1 MWVSFIMKL
10 THFHFIN
17 PPSVYLFSF
26 PRYQKVRRSSRKL
39 TEYGIKSAQLF
50 NGINHMKNNSIYT
63 PAQPVAAQKR
73 VLGWRDLFSLWFS
86 LGMGLMVLQAG
97 AILAPGLG
105 MAGSLLAIFTGTLVG
120 VILLALVGVIG
131 GQTGLSSMSSL
142 SLSLGKRGIAL
153 PALFNI
159 LQLIGWGAF
168 EIIVMRDAASLLAKQ
183 AWGPQ
188 SLWANPTLW
197 TWVFG
202 FLATLLAV
210 CGPLAFIRVVLRRW
224 GIWLLIASCAWL
236 SVNLI
241 QHTSLT
247 ALWHKAGDG
256 SMPFALACDIVV
268 SMALSWLPLVS
279 DYTRFGKTSR
289 QNFLGTAC
297 GFFLGS
303 LWMMALGAA
312 YTLAFVSSQDSN
324 ALLLALSGVAL
335 GIPLLLILIDEHENT
350 FADIHSAALS
360 TGTLLPIN
368 IGKLS
373 WAIGLICTLI
383 AWGVPLDRYENFLLL
398 IGSVFAPL
406 FGVVL
411 MDYFVLRRREPST
424 RSLDGRALA
433 AWILGIATYHLIAQ
447 FYPNLGATVPSLLI
461 AALFCWL
468 FSKRR

>member
-1 MWVSFIMKL
+1 
-10 THFHFIN
+10 
-17 PPSVYLFSF
+17 
-26 PRYQKVRRSSRKL
+26 
-39 TEYGIKSAQLF
+39 
-50 NGINHMKNNSIYT
+50 MKNNSIYT
-63 PAQPVAAQKR
+63 PSEPVSAQGR

-105 MAGSLLAIFTGTLVG
+105 MAGSLLAIFTGTLIG
-120 VILLALVGVIG
+120 VILLALVGLIG
-131 GQTGLSSMSSL
+131 GQTGMSSMSSL
-142 SLSLGKRGIAL
+142 TLSLGRKGIAL

-168 EIIVMRDAASLLAKQ
+168 EIVVMRDAASLLAKQ
-183 AWGPQ
+183 ALGEQ

-197 TWVFG
+197 TLVFG
-202 FLATLLAV
+202 VVATLLAV

-236 SVNLI
+236 SINLFR
-241 QHTSLT
+241 QTSLT

-279 DYTRFGKTSR
+279 DYTRFGRSSR
-289 QNFLGTAC
+289 QNFFGTAC

-335 GIPLLLILIDEHENT
+335 GIPLLLILVDEHENT

-360 TGTLLPIN
+360 TGTLLPVG
-368 IGKLS
+368 IGKLT
-373 WAIGLICTLI
+373 AMIGLICTLI
-383 AWGVPLDRYENFLLL
+383 AWGVPLARYENFLLL

-411 MDYFVLRRREPST
+411 MNYFVLGRRQPTT
-424 RSLDGRALA
+424 RSLDGRSLT
-433 AWILGIATYHLIAQ
+433 AWILGIATYHVIAR
-447 FYPNLGATVPSLLI
+447 FYPNLGATLPSLFV
-461 AALFCWL
+461 AALLCGVL
-468 FSKRR
+468 AKSRKGLLSD

>member
-1 MWVSFIMKL
+1 
-10 THFHFIN
+10 
-17 PPSVYLFSF
+17 
-26 PRYQKVRRSSRKL
+26 
-39 TEYGIKSAQLF
+39 
-50 NGINHMKNNSIYT
+50 MKNNSIYT
-63 PAQPVAAQKR
+63 PAQPVTPQKR

-97 AILAPGLG
+97 ALLAPGLG
-105 MAGSLLAIFTGTLVG
+105 MTGSLLAIFTGTLIG
-120 VILLALVGVIG
+120 VILLSLVGLIG
-131 GQTGLSSMSSL
+131 GQTGMSSISSL
-142 SLSLGKRGIAL
+142 TLSLGKKGIAL

-168 EIIVMRDAASLLAKQ
+168 EIVVMRDAASLLAKQ
-183 AWGPQ
+183 AWGEQ
-188 SLWANPTLW
+188 SVWANPTLW
-197 TWVFG
+197 TFIFG

-224 GIWLLIASCAWL
+224 GIWLLMGSCAWL
-236 SVNLI
+236 SINLLR
-241 QHTSLT
+241 HTSLT
-247 ALWHKAGDG
+247 VLWHKAGDG

-279 DYTRFGKTSR
+279 DYTRFGKSSR
-289 QNFLGTAC
+289 QNFFGTAC

-303 LWMMALGAA
+303 VWMMTLGAA

-360 TGTLLPIN
+360 TGTLLPVN
-368 IGKLS
+368 IGKLT
-373 WAIGLICTLI
+373 WIIGIICTLL
-383 AWGVPLDRYENFLLL
+383 AWGVPLARYENFLLL

-411 MDYFVLRRREPST
+411 MDYFVLRRRQPASRNIDA
-424 RSLDGRALA
+424 RSLL

-447 FYPNLGATVPSLLI
+447 FYPTLGATVPSLLVA
-461 AALFCWL
+461 AALCGL
-468 FSKRR
+468 FGKIGKPEQNVGKTQTK

>member
-1 MWVSFIMKL
+1 
-10 THFHFIN
+10 
-17 PPSVYLFSF
+17 
-26 PRYQKVRRSSRKL
+26 
-39 TEYGIKSAQLF
+39 
-50 NGINHMKNNSIYT
+50 MKNNSIYT
-63 PAQPVAAQKR
+63 PARPVTAETR
-73 VLGWRDLFSLWFS
+73 VLGWRDHFSLWFS

-120 VILLALVGVIG
+120 VILLALVGLIG
-131 GQTGLSSMSSL
+131 GQTGMSSMSSL
-142 SLSLGKRGIAL
+142 TLSLGKKGIAL
-153 PALFNI
+153 PALCNI

-168 EIIVMRDAASLLAKQ
+168 EIVVMRDAASLLAKQ
-183 AWGPQ
+183 AWGAQ
-188 SLWANPTLW
+188 SFWANPTPW
-197 TWVFG
+197 TLIFG
-202 FLATLLAV
+202 FVATLLAV

-224 GIWLLIASCAWL
+224 GIWLLIASCTWL
-236 SVNLI
+236 SINLL
-241 QHTSLT
+241 QHASLG

-279 DYTRFGKTSR
+279 DYTRFGKSSR
-289 QNFLGTAC
+289 QNFFGTAC

-360 TGTLLPIN
+360 TGTLLPLN

-383 AWGVPLDRYENFLLL
+383 AWGIPLDRYENFLLL

-411 MDYFVLRRREPST
+411 MSYFVLRHREPT
-424 RSLDGRALA
+424 DRNLDWRALA
-433 AWILGIATYHLIAQ
+433 AWVLGIATYHLIAQ
-447 FYPNLGATVPSLLI
+447 FYPNLGATIPSLLV
-461 AALFCWL
+461 AALLCGL
-468 FSKRR
+468 FSKFGARTAVNPA

>member
-1 MWVSFIMKL
+1 MRGLS
-10 THFHFIN
+10 
-17 PPSVYLFSF
+17 
-26 PRYQKVRRSSRKL
+26 PRPDKC
-39 TEYGIKSAQLF
+39 GIKSALLI
-50 NGINHMKNNSIYT
+50 NDINHMKNNSIYT
-63 PAQPVAAQKR
+63 PAEPVAAQKR

-131 GQTGLSSMSSL
+131 GQTGMSSMSSL
-142 SLSLGKRGIAL
+142 TLSLGKKGIAL

-159 LQLIGWGAF
+159 LQLVGWGAF

-183 AWGPQ
+183 AWGEQ
-188 SLWANPTLW
+188 SPWANPTLW

-236 SVNLI
+236 SFNLF

-247 ALWHKAGDG
+247 ALWNKAGDG

-268 SMALSWLPLVS
+268 SMALSWLPLVC
-279 DYTRFGKTSR
+279 DYTRFGKSTR
-289 QNFLGTAC
+289 QNFFGTAC
-297 GFFLGS
+297 GFFFGS

-312 YTLAFVSSQDSN
+312 YTLAFVSSTDSN
-324 ALLLALSGVAL
+324 ALLLALSGVAM

-360 TGTLLPIN
+360 TGTLIPLN

-383 AWGVPLDRYENFLLL
+383 AWGIPLDRYENFLLL

-411 MDYFVLRRREPST
+411 TSYFVLRHRQPARQN
-424 RSLDGRALA
+424 LDWRALL

-447 FYPNLGATVPSLLI
+447 FYPNVGATIPSLLV
-461 AALFCWL
+461 AALLCGL
-468 FSKRR
+468 FSKTANRRVLTVR

>member
-1 MWVSFIMKL
+1 
-10 THFHFIN
+10 
-17 PPSVYLFSF
+17 
-26 PRYQKVRRSSRKL
+26 
-39 TEYGIKSAQLF
+39 
-50 NGINHMKNNSIYT
+50 MKNNSIYT
-63 PAQPVAAQKR
+63 PAQPVTAQKR

-97 AILAPGLG
+97 ALLAPGLG
-105 MAGSLLAIFTGTLVG
+105 MAGSLLAIFTGTLIG
-120 VILLALVGVIG
+120 VILLSLVGLIG
-131 GQTGLSSMSSL
+131 GQSGMSSMSSL
-142 SLSLGKRGIAL
+142 TLSLGKKGIAL

-168 EIIVMRDAASLLAKQ
+168 EIVVMRDAASLLAKQ
-183 AWGPQ
+183 AWGEQ
-188 SLWANPTLW
+188 SVWANPTLW
-197 TWVFG
+197 TFIFG

-224 GIWLLIASCAWL
+224 GIWLLIGSCAWL
-236 SVNLI
+236 SINLLR
-241 QHTSLT
+241 HTSLSE
-247 ALWHKAGDG
+247 LWHKAGDG

-279 DYTRFGKTSR
+279 DYTRFGKSSR
-289 QNFLGTAC
+289 QNFFGTAC

-303 LWMMALGAA
+303 LWMMTLGAA
-312 YTLAFVSSQDSN
+312 YTLAFVSSQESN

-360 TGTLLPIN
+360 TGTLLPLN
-368 IGKLS
+368 IGKLT
-373 WAIGLICTLI
+373 WVIGIICTLL
-383 AWGVPLDRYENFLLL
+383 AWGVPLARYENFLLL

-411 MDYFVLRRREPST
+411 MDYFVLRRRQPVSRNIDA
-424 RSLDGRALA
+424 RSLL

-447 FYPNLGATVPSLLI
+447 FYPNLGATVPSLLVA
-461 AALFCWL
+461 AALCGL
-468 FSKRR
+468 FGKIGKPEQNVGKTQTK

>member
-1 MWVSFIMKL
+1 M
-10 THFHFIN
+10 
-17 PPSVYLFSF
+17 
-26 PRYQKVRRSSRKL
+26 
-39 TEYGIKSAQLF
+39 
-50 NGINHMKNNSIYT
+50 
-63 PAQPVAAQKR
+63 
-73 VLGWRDLFSLWFS
+73 LGWRDLFSLWFS

-131 GQTGLSSMSSL
+131 GQTGMSSMSSL
-142 SLSLGKRGIAL
+142 TLSLGKKGIAL
-153 PALFNI
+153 PALCNI

-168 EIIVMRDAASLLAKQ
+168 EIVVMRDAASLLAKQ
-183 AWGPQ
+183 AWGAE
-188 SLWANPTLW
+188 SFWANPTLW
-197 TWVFG
+197 TWIFG
-202 FLATLLAV
+202 FVATLLAV

-224 GIWLLIASCAWL
+224 GIWLLIASCTWL
-236 SVNLI
+236 SIHLL
-241 QHTSLT
+241 QHASLS

-279 DYTRFGKTSR
+279 DYTRFGKSTR
-289 QNFLGTAC
+289 QNFFGTAL

-303 LWMMALGAA
+303 VWMMALGAA

-360 TGTLLPIN
+360 TGTLMPLD

-383 AWGVPLDRYENFLLL
+383 AWGIPLDRYENFLLL

-411 MDYFVLRRREPST
+411 MSYFVLRHRQPAARN
-424 RSLDGRALA
+424 LDWRALT

-447 FYPNLGATVPSLLI
+447 FYPNLGATIPSLLV
-461 AALFCWL
+461 ATVLCGL
-468 FSKRR
+468 FSKIGAKAVV

>member
-1 MWVSFIMKL
+1 
-10 THFHFIN
+10 
-17 PPSVYLFSF
+17 
-26 PRYQKVRRSSRKL
+26 
-39 TEYGIKSAQLF
+39 
-50 NGINHMKNNSIYT
+50 MKNNSIYT
-63 PAQPVAAQKR
+63 PARPVSAETR

-142 SLSLGKRGIAL
+142 TLSLGKKGIAL

-168 EIIVMRDAASLLAKQ
+168 EIVVMRDAASLLAKQ
-183 AWGPQ
+183 AWGAQ
-188 SLWANPTLW
+188 SFWANPTLW
-197 TWVFG
+197 TLIFG
-202 FLATLLAV
+202 FVATLLAV

-224 GIWLLIASCAWL
+224 GIWLLIGSCIWL
-236 SVNLI
+236 TVNLF
-241 QHTSLT
+241 QHASLST
-247 ALWHKAGDG
+247 LWHKAGDG

-279 DYTRFGKTSR
+279 DYTRFGKSSR

-312 YTLAFVSSQDSN
+312 YTLAFVSSADSN

-335 GIPLLLILIDEHENT
+335 GIPLLLILVDEHENT

-360 TGTLLPIN
+360 GATLLPKSIS

-373 WAIGLICTLI
+373 WGVGLICTLI
-383 AWGVPLDRYENFLLL
+383 AWGIPLDRYENFLLL

-411 MDYFVLRRREPST
+411 MHYFILRHRQPAESNMNW
-424 RSLDGRALA
+424 RALS
-433 AWILGIATYHLIAQ
+433 AWVIGIVTYHLIAQ
-447 FYPNLGATVPSLLI
+447 FYPNLGATVPSLLV
-461 AALFCWL
+461 AALFCRL
-468 FSKRR
+468 LSKRRA

>member
-1 MWVSFIMKL
+1 
-10 THFHFIN
+10 
-17 PPSVYLFSF
+17 
-26 PRYQKVRRSSRKL
+26 
-39 TEYGIKSAQLF
+39 
-50 NGINHMKNNSIYT
+50 MKNNSIYT
-63 PAQPVAAQKR
+63 PAQPVTAQKR

-97 AILAPGLG
+97 ALLAPGLG
-105 MAGSLLAIFTGTLVG
+105 MAGSLLAIFTGTLIG
-120 VILLALVGVIG
+120 VILLSLVGLIG
-131 GQTGLSSMSSL
+131 GQSGMSSMSSL
-142 SLSLGKRGIAL
+142 TLSLGKKGIAL

-168 EIIVMRDAASLLAKQ
+168 EIVVMRDAASLLAKQ
-183 AWGPQ
+183 AWGEQ
-188 SLWANPTLW
+188 SVWANPTLW
-197 TWVFG
+197 TFIFG

-224 GIWLLIASCAWL
+224 GIWLLMGSCAWL
-236 SVNLI
+236 SINLLR
-241 QHTSLT
+241 HTSLT
-247 ALWHKAGDG
+247 VLWHKAGDG

-279 DYTRFGKTSR
+279 DYTRFGKSSR
-289 QNFLGTAC
+289 QNFFGTTC

-303 LWMMALGAA
+303 LWMMTLGAA
-312 YTLAFVSSQDSN
+312 YTLAFVSSQESN

-360 TGTLLPIN
+360 TGTLLPLN
-368 IGKLS
+368 IGKLT
-373 WAIGLICTLI
+373 WVIGIICTLL
-383 AWGVPLDRYENFLLL
+383 AWGVPLARYENFLLL

-411 MDYFVLRRREPST
+411 MDYFVLRRRQPVSRNIDA
-424 RSLDGRALA
+424 RSLL

-447 FYPNLGATVPSLLI
+447 FYPNLGATVPSLLVA
-461 AALFCWL
+461 AALCGL
-468 FSKRR
+468 FGKIGKPEQNVGKTQTK

>member
-1 MWVSFIMKL
+1 M
-10 THFHFIN
+10 
-17 PPSVYLFSF
+17 
-26 PRYQKVRRSSRKL
+26 
-39 TEYGIKSAQLF
+39 
-50 NGINHMKNNSIYT
+50 
-63 PAQPVAAQKR
+63 
-73 VLGWRDLFSLWFS
+73 LGWRDLFSLWFS

-131 GQTGLSSMSSL
+131 GQTGMSSMSSL
-142 SLSLGKRGIAL
+142 TLSLGKKGIAL
-153 PALFNI
+153 PALCNI

-168 EIIVMRDAASLLAKQ
+168 EIVVMRDAASLLAKQ
-183 AWGPQ
+183 AWGAE
-188 SLWANPTLW
+188 SFWANPTLW
-197 TWVFG
+197 TWIFG
-202 FLATLLAV
+202 FVATLLAV

-224 GIWLLIASCAWL
+224 GIWLLIASCTWL
-236 SVNLI
+236 SIHLL
-241 QHTSLT
+241 QHASLS
-247 ALWHKAGDG
+247 ALWHKTGDG

-279 DYTRFGKTSR
+279 DYTRFGKSTR
-289 QNFLGTAC
+289 QNFFGTAL

-303 LWMMALGAA
+303 VWMMALGAA

-360 TGTLLPIN
+360 TGTLMPLD

-383 AWGVPLDRYENFLLL
+383 AWGIPLDRYENFLLL

-411 MDYFVLRRREPST
+411 MSYFVLRHRQPAARN
-424 RSLDGRALA
+424 LDWRALT

-447 FYPNLGATVPSLLI
+447 FYPNLGATIPSLLV
-461 AALFCWL
+461 AAVLCGL
-468 FSKRR
+468 FSKIGAKAAV

>member
-1 MWVSFIMKL
+1 
-10 THFHFIN
+10 
-17 PPSVYLFSF
+17 
-26 PRYQKVRRSSRKL
+26 
-39 TEYGIKSAQLF
+39 
-50 NGINHMKNNSIYT
+50 MKNNSIYT
-63 PAQPVAAQKR
+63 PDRPVTPQQR

-105 MAGSLLAIFTGTLVG
+105 MAGSLLAIFIGTLVG
-120 VILLALVGVIG
+120 VVLLALVGVIG

-142 SLSLGKRGIAL
+142 TLSLGKKGIAL

-168 EIIVMRDAASLLAKQ
+168 EIVVMRDAATLLAKQ
-183 AWGPQ
+183 AWGAQ
-188 SLWANPTLW
+188 SPWANPTLW

-236 SVNLI
+236 TINLL
-241 QHTSLT
+241 QHSSLT
-247 ALWHKAGDG
+247 ELWHKAGDG

-268 SMALSWLPLVS
+268 SMALSWLPLVA

-297 GFFLGS
+297 GFFVGS

-335 GIPLLLILIDEHENT
+335 GIPLLLILVDEHENT

-360 TGTLLPIN
+360 TGALLPMD

-373 WAIGLICTLI
+373 WAIGLLCTLI
-383 AWGVPLDRYENFLLL
+383 AWGIPLDRYENFLLL

-411 MDYFVLRRREPST
+411 TDYFVLRRRQTVEKNLKAP
-424 RSLDGRALA
+424 ALA
-433 AWILGIATYHLIAQ
+433 AWVIGIATYHLVAH
-447 FYPNLGATVPSLLI
+447 FYPDLGATLPSLLI
-461 AALFCWL
+461 AALCCVL
-468 FSKRR
+468 FTRLPTRSGK

>member
-1 MWVSFIMKL
+1 
-10 THFHFIN
+10 
-17 PPSVYLFSF
+17 
-26 PRYQKVRRSSRKL
+26 
-39 TEYGIKSAQLF
+39 
-50 NGINHMKNNSIYT
+50 MKNNSIYT
-63 PAQPVAAQKR
+63 PAQPVTAKTR

-131 GQTGLSSMSSL
+131 GQTGMSSMSSL
-142 SLSLGKRGIAL
+142 TLSLGKKGIAL
-153 PALFNI
+153 PALCNI

-168 EIIVMRDAASLLAKQ
+168 EIVVMRDAASLLAKQ
-183 AWGPQ
+183 AWGVQ
-188 SLWANPTLW
+188 SFWANPTLW
-197 TWVFG
+197 TWIFG
-202 FLATLLAV
+202 FVATLLAV

-224 GIWLLIASCAWL
+224 GIWLLIASCTWL
-236 SVNLI
+236 SIHLL
-241 QHTSLT
+241 QHASLG

-256 SMPFALACDIVV
+256 SMPFAMACDIVV

-279 DYTRFGKTSR
+279 DYTRFGKSTR
-289 QNFLGTAC
+289 QNFFGTAC

-303 LWMMALGAA
+303 VWMMALGAA

-360 TGTLLPIN
+360 TGTLLPLN

-383 AWGVPLDRYENFLLL
+383 AWGIPLDRYENFLLL

-411 MDYFVLRRREPST
+411 MSYFVLRHREAAE
-424 RSLDGRALA
+424 RSLDWRALA

-447 FYPNLGATVPSLLI
+447 FYPNLGATIPSLLV
-461 AALFCWL
+461 AALLCGL
-468 FSKRR
+468 FSKIGAKTAK